1 VEARG
6 GGGEG
11 GQHRLGVET
20 DSRIV
25 HVALEDARVPR
36 FGTEGS

>member
-1 VEARG
+1 M
-6 GGGEG
+6 GETD
-11 GQHRLGVET
+11 RMTAVLS

-25 HVALEDARVPR
+25 HVALEDARVPW